1 MNYDRNGVFVSTST
15 PKPALR
21 KCFRTLTVDSRDR
34 DPTKF
39 VKVVGGASTSDPG
52 DYVVYLP
59 RTFSNVTALRLKNA
73 VIQGLSFSDPYI
85 LVGLEGLNRIDETA
99 PGADR
104 AGFVDSVFAKL
115 SWASAPTVLTATVSS
130 AASTSTTIT
139 YTTSAAHGLF
149 VGQIVSIAGTLAP
162 SAYALSSVV
171 VASIPS
177 PTTFTV
183 ASTLNP
189 GNSTSGSSVVTIH
202 PTLYYNDHLSDEQLT
217 RYNPPIGSLDRLH
230 ITLRRHTS
238 TAPAILGSGENT
250 FTFEIEYIDNVFDD
264 MSSFETRLRN

>member
-1 MNYDRNGVFVSTST
+1 
-15 PKPALR
+15 
-21 KCFRTLTVDSRDR
+21 
-34 DPTKF
+34 
-39 VKVVGGASTSDPG
+39 
-52 DYVVYLP
+52 
-59 RTFSNVTALRLKNA
+59 
-73 VIQGLSFSDPYI
+73 
-85 LVGLEGLNRIDETA
+85 
-99 PGADR
+99 
-104 AGFVDSVFAKL
+104 VFAKL

-238 TAPAILGSGENT
+238 TAPVILGSGENT

>member
-52 DYVVYLP
+52 DYIVYLP
-59 RTFSNVTALRLKNA
+59 RTFSNVTAVRLKNA

-85 LVGLEGLNRIDETA
+85 LVGLEGLNRMDETA

-189 GNSTSGSSVVTIH
+189 GNSSSGSSVVTIH

-264 MSSFETRLRN
+264 ISSFETRLRN

>member
-59 RTFSNVTALRLKNA
+59 RSFSNVTALRLKNA

-162 SAYALSSVV
+162 STYALSSVV

-238 TAPAILGSGENT
+238 TAPVILGSGENT

>member
-34 DPTKF
+34 DLTKF

-59 RTFSNVTALRLKNA
+59 RTFSNVTAIRLKNA
-73 VIQGLSFSDPYI
+73 VIQGLSFSDPYV
-85 LVGLEGLNRIDETA
+85 LVGLEGLNRMDETA

-149 VGQIVSIAGTLAP
+149 VGQVVSISGALTP
-162 SAYALSSVV
+162 VAYSLSSVV

-189 GNSTSGSSVVTIH
+189 GSSSGSSVVTIH

-217 RYNPPIGSLDRLH
+217 RYNPPIGTLDRLH

-238 TAPAILGSGENT
+238 TAPVILGSGENT
-250 FTFEIEYIDNVFDD
+250 FTFEIEYIDNVFEDV
-264 MSSFETRLRN
+264 SSFETRLKY